1 MVCLA
6 APCARFCS
14 VWSHA
19 PQILCLS
26 RPRHLLRPSDATR
39 RRVGR
44 RAEAAG
50 LRRAPRPL
58 LGIHVRRGDSCRE
71 VQEATKARRC
81 SPFAEYWYHAL
92 AMRARGGVQAFISVA
107 RSSPQARY
115 GIRSVFLATDDPSVV
130 DEARIAATTAGLPL
144 YAMLANPPA
153 SAGTAPPP
161 LWDSARPRVRLS
173 SHDPCRGRGDLCLL
187 GARASRRRRVFRGS
201 WRRRRPGAPRALRRV
216 RRQVHLEPRPHRV
229 FAPCGAV
236 RVPETGRL
244 PRFALVPRLVQSSR
258 PVPFRVVCVL
268 MRGLPGRRAVNFRC
282 RGKVIETRLAFT
294 G

>member
-1 MVCLA
+1 
-6 APCARFCS
+6 
-14 VWSHA
+14 
-19 PQILCLS
+19 
-26 RPRHLLRPSDATR
+26 
-39 RRVGR
+39 
-44 RAEAAG
+44 
-50 LRRAPRPL
+50 
-58 LGIHVRRGDSCRE
+58 
-71 VQEATKARRC
+71 
-81 SPFAEYWYHAL
+81 
-92 AMRARGGVQAFISVA
+92 
-107 RSSPQARY
+107 
-115 GIRSVFLATDDPSVV
+115 
-130 DEARIAATTAGLPL
+130 
-144 YAMLANPPA
+144 MLANPPA

-173 SHDPCRGRGDLCLL
+173 SHDSCRGCGDLCLL

-268 MRGLPGRRAVNFRC
+268 MRGLPGRRAVNFRR
-282 RGKVIETRLAFT
+282 RGTVIESPPPASTGIVARRRATTSSTCPSSNAMRGHQTRIAPLRLALAYRLK
-294 G
+294 